1 MLGCSHSNSHSIH
14 SGENRP
20 SLEVAWHHEQRV
32 VQLWVKT
39 QVETSLVVVRA
50 RVLVVPA
57 HPLAAPDG
65 RFNHQINTS
74 EICMKKKITMCAHA
88 SMTDMN
94 MHDAD

>member
-1 MLGCSHSNSHSIH
+1 M
-14 SGENRP
+14 
-20 SLEVAWHHEQRV
+20 
-32 VQLWVKT
+32 
-39 QVETSLVVVRA
+39 VVRA

-74 EICMKKKITMCAHA
+74 EICMKKKEITMCAHA
-88 SMTDMN
+88 SITDMN